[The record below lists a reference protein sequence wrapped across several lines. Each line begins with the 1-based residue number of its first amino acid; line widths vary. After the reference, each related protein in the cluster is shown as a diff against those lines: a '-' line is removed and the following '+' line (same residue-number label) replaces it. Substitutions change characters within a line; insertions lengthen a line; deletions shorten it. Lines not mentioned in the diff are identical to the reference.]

1 MDAPRVAIEFCTQC
15 QWLLRSA
22 WMAQELI
29 STFSQ
34 ELGEVALLPRT
45 GGVFRITV
53 GEAVIWDR
61 TIDGGFPDV
70 KTLKQRV
77 RDQINPGR
85 PLGHIDGNH
94 RTADV

>member
-1 MDAPRVAIEFCTQC
+1 MDAPRVTIEFCTQC

-45 GGVFRITV
+45 GGVFRIAV
-53 GEAVIWDR
+53 GDQVIWDR
-61 TIDGGFPDV
+61 TVDGGFPDV

-77 RDQINPGR
+77 RDQINPDR
-85 PLGHIDGNH
+85 QLGHIDGNH
-94 RTADV
+94 RAAGV